1 MAKGQVLLVGC
12 GDIGIPL
19 GLQLKQ
25 QGFDVWGLRRNPEG
39 LPAVISAL
47 AADVCEPASLAV
59 LADHRFDYIVVTLT
73 PADFSD
79 EGYRR
84 IFVEGLGNVMAAV
97 ASDCVKR
104 WFFVSSTSVYHQ
116 GEGQWVDEDS
126 DTSPDTFS
134 GQRLL
139 EAEALLAATTS
150 SSATTAAT
158 VVRFAGIYGP
168 GRRRLISQVQNLQGC
183 VQTPELMTNRIHR
196 DDCVGFLEHLLLMD
210 YRGQTPQSLYIGVDN
225 EPVSMWTLK
234 RWLAQQLDLD
244 PDSLQPTAITRRN
257 SKRCR
262 NQQLHNSGYTL
273 RYPSYREGYSELL
286 ANTE

>member
-1 MAKGQVLLVGC
+1 MSKGKVLLVGC

-19 GLQLKQ
+19 GLRLRQ
-25 QGFDVWGLRRNPEG
+25 QGFDVWGLRRNPQD
-39 LPAVISAL
+39 LPTEISAV
-47 AADVCEPASLAV
+47 AADVCEPRSLAV
-59 LADHRFDYIVVTLT
+59 LSNHSFDYIVVTLT
-73 PADFSD
+73 PAGFSD

-84 IFVEGLGNVMAAV
+84 VFVEGLGNVQAAV

-116 GEGQWVDEDS
+116 GEGQWVDEES
-126 DTSPDTFS
+126 DTHPETFS

-139 EAEALLAATTS
+139 EAENLLLGPAATS
-150 SSATTAAT
+150 VAT

-183 VQTPELMTNRIHR
+183 AQTPELMTNRIHR

-210 YRGQTPQSLYIGVDN
+210 SRGETPKSLYIGVDN

-244 PDSLQPTAITRRN
+244 PDSLQPTATTRRN

-262 NQQLHNSGYTL
+262 NQRLHDSGYCL

-286 ANTE
+286 ASAE